1 MKIET
6 KFFGTQEI
14 NETDIIAFAHGIPGF
29 ENYHRFVISKY
40 NDNLPFSVMQSVDKA
55 DLAFILIGL
64 EEVIPGYSIDL
75 NDEVTAELKLEKP
88 EDAAVVAIVNI
99 PDDLAKST
107 VNLAAPVIINRKTNL
122 GKQVI
127 LNNPAYGLKYP
138 LFARKQDN
146 KVGTDKVAA
155 K

>member
-1 MKIET
+1 LKIET

-14 NETDIIAFAHGIPGF
+14 NEMDIIHFAHGIPGF
-29 ENYHRFVISKY
+29 ESYHKFAMSKY
-40 NDNLPFSVMQSVDKA
+40 NDNLPFLVMQSVDKA

-75 NDEVTAELKLEKP
+75 NDEVAAELKLEKP
-88 EDAAVVAIVNI
+88 EDAVIVAIVNI

-107 VNLAAPVIINRKTNL
+107 VNLAAPVIVNRKANL

-138 LFARKQDN
+138 LFAQRPDN
-146 KVGTDKVAA
+146 RMGTDKVAA
-155 K
+155 R